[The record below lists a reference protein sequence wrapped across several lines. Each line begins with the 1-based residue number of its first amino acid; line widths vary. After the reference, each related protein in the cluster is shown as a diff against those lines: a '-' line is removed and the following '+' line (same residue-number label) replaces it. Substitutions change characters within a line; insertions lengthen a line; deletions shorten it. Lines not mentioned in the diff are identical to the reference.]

1 MDVSFIYLH
10 FIIFKTKFLKCFEG
24 NTFSLR
30 VFRTFILNKYI
41 YSLIILQTYDEAAF
55 VLQQSNVFK

>member
-1 MDVSFIYLH
+1 MF
-10 FIIFKTKFLKCFEG
+10 FEG
-24 NTFSLR
+24 NTFSLK

-41 YSLIILQTYDEAAF
+41 YSLIILRTYDEATF